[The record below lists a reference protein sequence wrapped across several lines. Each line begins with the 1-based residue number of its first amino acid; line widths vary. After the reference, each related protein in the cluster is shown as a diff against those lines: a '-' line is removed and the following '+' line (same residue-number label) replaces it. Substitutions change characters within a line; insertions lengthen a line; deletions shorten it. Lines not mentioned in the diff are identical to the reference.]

1 VNRRL
6 ILIASAFVFVLFCSK
21 APETV
26 TPTPAPAPATTSAQ
40 TAAPAP
46 AAAPTTTP
54 AATTPA
60 AATPPATASTA
71 PAAAPAGGSLQSQE
85 TNWPGVTA
93 EVTEFRRKGN
103 TLTGKVRLTNKGAVK
118 VDVELLW
125 KEVSLVDTA
134 GGKKYEVL
142 KDEKGTFIS
151 SLHPGWT
158 DRWYESIEPSGSQLI
173 WMKFPAPPPEVK
185 TITLQ
190 LPKTPPFDD
199 LQIQD

>member
-6 ILIASAFVFVLFCSK
+6 ILIASVFVLVMFCSK
-21 APETV
+21 APET
-26 TPTPAPAPATTSAQ
+26 TTTATAPAPATASAQ
-40 TAAPAP
+40 PASPPP
-46 AAAPTTTP
+46 AAAPSTTQ
-54 AATTPA
+54 A
-60 AATPPATASTA
+60 AATPATAASTA
-71 PAAAPAGGSLQSQE
+71 PAAAAAGGSLQSQE

-103 TLTGKVRLTNKGAVK
+103 TLTGKVRLTNKGAAK
-118 VDVELLW
+118 VEVDINW
-125 KEVSLVDTA
+125 KEVSLVDSA

-151 SLHPGWT
+151 SLRAGWT
-158 DRWYESIEPSGSQLI
+158 DRWDEWIEPATSQVI

>member
-1 VNRRL
+1 MNRRL
-6 ILIASAFVFVLFCSK
+6 ILIAAVFVLVMFCSK
-21 APETV
+21 APETA
-26 TPTPAPAPATTSAQ
+26 TTATAPAPATTSAQ
-40 TAAPAP
+40 PAAPAPAP
-46 AAAPTTTP
+46 AAAPSTTQ
-54 AATTPA
+54 AAAAPPA
-60 AATPPATASTA
+60 AAVSTA
-71 PAAAPAGGSLQSQE
+71 PAAASAGGSLQSQE

-103 TLTGKVRLTNKGAVK
+103 TLTGKVRLTNKSAAR
-118 VDVELLW
+118 VEVEIYW
-125 KEVSLVDTA
+125 KEVSLVDAA

-151 SLHPGWT
+151 STRAGWT
-158 DRWYESIEPSGSQLI
+158 DRWSEWIEPATPQVI

-199 LQIQD
+199 LPIQD